1 MNPTQASADDDRD
14 FPRLNGR
21 DFVIW
26 KTRVTAALE
35 GKNLIGFVT
44 QADYAGD
51 EDFDFD
57 SDEELN
63 PELSDMRDLT
73 AALDAAEAPKANAM
87 GDSSS
92 SESFSDSSSEAATAG
107 NDSDV
112 DMGKRADK
120 LKAKSQKLSSK
131 KLRLEEAQA

>member
-1 MNPTQASADDDRD
+1 MNPTQAFAAADRD

-21 DFVIW
+21 NFVIW

-35 GKNLIGFVT
+35 GKNRIGFVT

-73 AALDAAEAPKANAM
+73 AALDAAEAPKTNAM
-87 GDSSS
+87 GDS
-92 SESFSDSSSEAATAG
+92 
-107 NDSDV
+107 
-112 DMGKRADK
+112 
-120 LKAKSQKLSSK
+120 
-131 KLRLEEAQA
+131 